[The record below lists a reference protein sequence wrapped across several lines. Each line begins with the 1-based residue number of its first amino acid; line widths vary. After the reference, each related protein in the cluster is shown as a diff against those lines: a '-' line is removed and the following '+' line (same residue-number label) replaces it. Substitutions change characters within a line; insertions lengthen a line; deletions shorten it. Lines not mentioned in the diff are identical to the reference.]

1 MGVVPDL
8 GQSPKNLG
16 SPSLNISNLL
26 FLKLL
31 TCPHQVAK
39 EDALRIWD
47 LVRPHF
53 NNRGRPKLLVQHEI
67 LPFEVEQQQQ
77 QLPFEVEEQQQL
89 PFFEVEEQQQLPF
102 HFSGKR
108 SKEVVVPVRQLQSN
122 QPAMRVGQKL
132 QSRQIGSNL
141 SDRISIESLDRPG
154 FTPMN
159 RVVVKKRF
167 SRFRE
172 LQRMNQ
178 LTKREEQT
186 QTLERPGG
194 EPSTFTGTKK
204 KTKILKHI

>member
-1 MGVVPDL
+1 M
-8 GQSPKNLG
+8 
-16 SPSLNISNLL
+16 
-26 FLKLL
+26 KLL
-31 TCPHQVAK
+31 TWPLQVAK

-47 LVRPHF
+47 LVHPHF
-53 NNRGRPKLLVQHEI
+53 NNRRRPKLLVQHEI
-67 LPFEVEQQQQ
+67 LPFEVEEQQQQQQ
-77 QLPFEVEEQQQL
+77 QLP
-89 PFFEVEEQQQLPF
+89 FEVEEQQQLPF

-122 QPAMRVGQKL
+122 QPAMRAGQKL

-141 SDRISIESLDRPG
+141 RDRISIESLNRPG

-194 EPSTFTGTKK
+194 ELSKLTGTKK
-204 KTKILKHI
+204 RQNS

>member
-1 MGVVPDL
+1 MGVVSDL
-8 GQSPKNLG
+8 RQSPKNLG
-16 SPSLNISNLL
+16 YPSLTISNLL

-53 NNRGRPKLLVQHEI
+53 NNQGRPKLLVQHEI

-77 QLPFEVEEQQQL
+77 LPFEVEEQQK
-89 PFFEVEEQQQLPF
+89 LPF

-141 SDRISIESLDRPG
+141 RDRIEIELLNRPE

-159 RVVVKKRF
+159 KVVVKKRF
-167 SRFRE
+167 SQFRE

-178 LTKREEQT
+178 LKKREEQT

-194 EPSTFTGTKK
+194 
-204 KTKILKHI
+204 

>member
-1 MGVVPDL
+1 M
-8 GQSPKNLG
+8 
-16 SPSLNISNLL
+16 L

-31 TCPHQVAK
+31 TYPHQVAK
-39 EDALRIWD
+39 EEALRIWD
-47 LVRPHF
+47 LARPHL

-67 LPFEVEQQQQ
+67 LPFEVEQQEHQ
-77 QLPFEVEEQQQL
+77 QLP
-89 PFFEVEEQQQLPF
+89 FEVEEQQQLPF

-122 QPAMRVGQKL
+122 QPAMRVSQKL
-132 QSRQIGSNL
+132 QNRQIGSNL
-141 SDRISIESLDRPG
+141 RDRISIKSLNRPG

-194 EPSTFTGTKK
+194 ELSKLTGTKK
-204 KTKILKHI
+204 RQNS

>member
-1 MGVVPDL
+1 MPF
-8 GQSPKNLG
+8 PHY
-16 SPSLNISNLL
+16 ISNLL

-53 NNRGRPKLLVQHEI
+53 KNRGRPKLLVQHEI
-67 LPFEVEQQQQ
+67 LPFEVEQQQKM
-77 QLPFEVEEQQQL
+77 
-89 PFFEVEEQQQLPF
+89 PF

-132 QSRQIGSNL
+132 QIRQIGSNL
-141 SDRISIESLDRPG
+141 RDRIAIESLNRPG

-159 RVVVKKRF
+159 RIVVKKRF
-167 SRFRE
+167 SQFRE

-178 LTKREEQT
+178 LKKREEQT

-194 EPSTFTGTKK
+194 
-204 KTKILKHI
+204 

>member
-1 MGVVPDL
+1 MVTDL
-8 GQSPKNLG
+8 GQSPKSLG
-16 SPSLNISNLL
+16 FPSPTISNLL

-39 EDALRIWD
+39 EDVLRIWD
-47 LVRPHF
+47 LVHTHF
-53 NNRGRPKLLVQHEI
+53 NNQGRPKLLVQHEI

-77 QLPFEVEEQQQL
+77 LPFEVEEQQQLPFEVEEQQQL
-89 PFFEVEEQQQLPF
+89 PF
-102 HFSGKR
+102 HFSEKR

-141 SDRISIESLDRPG
+141 RDRISIKSLNRPG

-194 EPSTFTGTKK
+194 EPST
-204 KTKILKHI
+204 